1 MYFYD
6 KKNWSIGNN
15 MHFLKVFI
23 CIGAVDFYI
32 KEWVTKW
39 NSEHWERILKKYL
52 NRLNNF
58 PNEELPKIKEPSL
71 MEKSHRSLY
80 DHISCIHYT
89 FIPTFNDPYF

>member
-1 MYFYD
+1 
-6 KKNWSIGNN
+6 

-32 KEWVTKW
+32 KKWVTKW
-39 NSEHWERILKKYL
+39 KRILKKYL
-52 NRLNNF
+52 NDF

-71 MEKSHRSLY
+71 MEKSQRSLY

-89 FIPTFNDPYF
+89 FIPTFNDTYF

>member
-1 MYFYD
+1 
-6 KKNWSIGNN
+6 

-58 PNEELPKIKEPSL
+58 PNEELPKIKELSL
-71 MEKSHRSLY
+71 NGKMPTTIFRVY
-80 DHISCIHYT
+80 IHT
-89 FIPTFNDPYF
+89 YF